1 MDHQQAT
8 LQKQID
14 HNSVFNIKSSKQSSI
29 GMYVNVG
36 VPQSL
41 FKFAKS
47 PKNKKQ
53 VNSTHFPTKLN
64 EISKSNLRQ
73 QDLCLHDSWYC

>member
-1 MDHQQAT
+1 MDHQKAT
-8 LQKQID
+8 LQKQKD

-41 FKFAKS
+41 FRFATS
-47 PKNKKQ
+47 PKNN
-53 VNSTHFPTKLN
+53 NSSTQPTSPQN
-64 EISKSNLRQ
+64 
-73 QDLCLHDSWYC
+73 